1 MWYACGTGEM
11 HTEFL
16 VGIPDGRRTLGR
28 HRRRW
33 EDNIKMDLRK
43 AGGRGDWNGLLWL
56 GIGARD
62 GQF

>member
-1 MWYACGTGEM
+1 
-11 HTEFL
+11 
-16 VGIPDGRRTLGR
+16 
-28 HRRRW
+28 
-33 EDNIKMDLRK
+33 MDLRK